1 MTEATR
7 TEGLPGDSAEQS
19 EAEDWLIARLEAEL
33 HVSLQR
39 HGAPSAS
46 VAGVELDGFALSSTP
61 VLCEA
66 WAHIGTPKP
75 AQKNKVLAD
84 ALKLVWVEKEC
95 FPNGAEKYLL
105 FGDQTA
111 ARHFTDRAW
120 ASRALAALRVVVRVY
135 EFDEPRRGRLLDAQH
150 RQGEKFAGRQR
161 PV

>member
-1 MTEATR
+1 MTGATR
-7 TEGLPGDSAEQS
+7 TEGLPGDSAEQR

-39 HGAPSAS
+39 HGAPSPA
-46 VAGVELDGFALSSTP
+46 VAGVELDGFALTDTP
-61 VLCEA
+61 ILCEA

-95 FPNGAEKYLL
+95 FPDRANKYLL

-135 EFDEPRRGRLLDAQH
+135 EFDEDRRRGLLEAQR
-150 RQGEKFAGRQR
+150 RQGEQFAGAQR
-161 PV
+161 PA

>member
-1 MTEATR
+1 MTGATR
-7 TEGLPGDSAEQS
+7 TEGLPGDSAEQR

-39 HGAPSAS
+39 HGAPSPA
-46 VAGVELDGFALSSTP
+46 VAGVQLDGFALSKPP

-66 WAHIGTPKP
+66 WAHVGTPKP
-75 AQKNKVLAD
+75 AQKNKVLSD

-95 FPNGAEKYLL
+95 FPDGANKYLL

-111 ARHFTDRAW
+111 ARHFRDRAW
-120 ASRALAALRVVVRVY
+120 ASRALAALRVEVRVY
-135 EFDEPRRGRLLDAQH
+135 EFADDRRLKLLEAQH

-161 PV
+161 AK